1 LSLDYRPG
9 PGRASRHLRTPA
21 HLTCSFHD
29 AHFSL
34 LPGWAWT
41 LLKTAAVLALL
52 VAGRRLLP
60 TLRMERYTEL
70 AWMVLVPLTLLQ
82 ALVVAIV
89 VLNR

>member
-1 LSLDYRPG
+1 M
-9 PGRASRHLRTPA
+9 
-21 HLTCSFHD
+21 
-29 AHFSL
+29 
-34 LPGWAWT
+34 
-41 LLKTAAVLALL
+41 LALL